1 MVGGE
6 GLSQEPTLWNTGV
19 PLIILGV
26 LGWVLPRMLV
36 PVDTRSQKRVVL
48 GVLFAVVMLVLVS
61 ALVLVA
67 FDNAAYRSALDIG
80 GPALV
85 AEIALRGSALFAV
98 SWVPMVVLAWFNMA
112 QRVEVLRGQDMARG
126 DKE

>member
-1 MVGGE
+1 M
-6 GLSQEPTLWNTGV
+6 SQEPTLWNTGV